1 MQLNG
6 TYHFDASRDRVWGA
20 LNDPAVLQ
28 RATPGCESLRPIGE
42 DAWEADLKIGLAG
55 IKGSYK
61 GQIRLSD
68 KTPPERYTLE
78 ISAKGPTGIVEAK
91 VNLTL
96 TEVSTGTDLVYEGEA
111 RVSGPVAGI
120 GQRLLGGAAKLIL
133 GQFWSGIEKHLNEAS
148 AS

>member
-6 TYHFDASRDRVWGA
+6 TYQFTASRERVWSA

-28 RATPGCESLRPIGE
+28 QATPGCESLTQVGE

-78 ISAKGPTGIVEAK
+78 IGAKGPTGIVEAK
-91 VNLTL
+91 VHLAL
-96 TEVSTGTDLVYEGEA
+96 SEAQEGTALAYTGEA

-133 GQFWSGIEKHLNEAS
+133 GQFWSGIEKHLKEEALP
-148 AS
+148 

>member
-6 TYHFDASRDRVWGA
+6 TYQFTANRERVWSA

-28 RATPGCESLRPIGE
+28 RATPGCESLTQVGE

-68 KTPPERYTLE
+68 KTAPERYTLE
-78 ISAKGPTGIVEAK
+78 IGAKGPTGIVEAK
-91 VNLTL
+91 VHLVLSEAQEETALTY
-96 TEVSTGTDLVYEGEA
+96 TGEA

-133 GQFWSGIEKHLNEAS
+133 GQFWSGIEKHLKEEALP
-148 AS
+148 

>member
-6 TYHFDASRDRVWGA
+6 NYHFTYHRERVWSA
-20 LNDPAVLQ
+20 LNDPEVL
-28 RATPGCESLRPIGE
+28 RKATPGCESLTSIGE

-61 GQIRLSD
+61 GKICLSD

-91 VNLTL
+91 VHLTL
-96 TEVSTGTDLVYEGEA
+96 TEATAGTDLTYEGEA

-133 GQFWSGIEKHLNEAS
+133 GQFWSGIGKHLQEAGGS
-148 AS
+148 